1 MQHFNEL
8 QLQEPIAKA
17 LQAMQFEKPTP
28 IQAQAIPAGLDRK
41 DIIAC
46 AQTGTGKTAAFCIP
60 IVDRLLKHPQKAA
73 LILVPTR
80 ELAAQVTEVLKDLT
94 RFAPGIKGVM
104 LIGGMSMRP
113 QIDKLRRGV
122 RLVVAT
128 PGRLLDHLDRRTLD
142 FKSLDILVL
151 DEADRMLDMGFAPQ
165 LNKILPYLSRERQ
178 TLLFSATLPANI
190 EQLSARYLSN
200 PVRVTVGAVSR
211 PIEKIQQSIVETTS
225 AGKNGTLVDELL
237 ARKGSVLIFA
247 RTKAR
252 TDRVARHLQK
262 YGHSVTR
269 LHGDRTQGQRNS
281 AIAGFRD
288 GRFRILVATDIA
300 ARGID
305 ISHIANVINYDLP
318 HVPEDYVHR
327 IGRTARAGAEGQA
340 VSFVT
345 PEDRGQ
351 WRAISNFLGK
361 TGASS
366 AAFVGYRGKP
376 SGRRTENA
384 GASRKKFSGKPRRPS
399 QRRRP
404 AGRPA

>member
-1 MQHFNEL
+1 
-8 QLQEPIAKA
+8 
-17 LQAMQFEKPTP
+17 
-28 IQAQAIPAGLDRK
+28 
-41 DIIAC
+41 
-46 AQTGTGKTAAFCIP
+46 
-60 IVDRLLKHPQKAA
+60 
-73 LILVPTR
+73 
-80 ELAAQVTEVLKDLT
+80 
-94 RFAPGIKGVM
+94 
-104 LIGGMSMRP
+104 MSMRP

-128 PGRLLDHLDRRTLD
+128 PGRLLDHLDRRTLKLD
-142 FKSLDILVL
+142 SLDVLVL

-165 LNKILPYLSRERQ
+165 LNKILPYLPKERQ
-178 TLLFSATLPANI
+178 TLLFSATLPGNI

-211 PIEKIQQSIVETTS
+211 PIEKIQQSVVETTA
-225 AGKNGTLVDELL
+225 AGKNETLVDELL
-237 ARKGSVLIFA
+237 AREGSVLVFA

-269 LHGDRTQGQRNS
+269 IHGDRTQGQRNS
-281 AIAGFRD
+281 AVAGFRD
-288 GRFRILVATDIA
+288 GRFRIMVATDIA

-305 ISHIANVINYDLP
+305 ISHIANVINYDL
-318 HVPEDYVHR
+318 EDYVHR

-340 VSFVT
+340 ISFVT

-351 WRAISNFLGK
+351 WRAISTFLGK

-376 SGRRTENA
+376 SNKNGEKPRA
-384 GASRKKFSGKPRRPS
+384 FRKKFSGKPRRPK

-404 AGRPA
+404 VAQR

>member
-1 MQHFNEL
+1 
-8 QLQEPIAKA
+8 
-17 LQAMQFEKPTP
+17 
-28 IQAQAIPAGLDRK
+28 G
-41 DIIAC
+41 
-46 AQTGTGKTAAFCIP
+46 
-60 IVDRLLKHPQKAA
+60 
-73 LILVPTR
+73 
-80 ELAAQVTEVLKDLT
+80 VL
-94 RFAPGIKGVM
+94 

-142 FKSLDILVL
+142 LKSLDVLVL

-165 LNKILPYLSRERQ
+165 LNKILPYLPKMRQ

-190 EQLSARYLSN
+190 EQLSARYLTH

-211 PIEKIQQSIVETTS
+211 PVEKIQQSIVETT
-225 AGKNGTLVDELL
+225 AARKNETLVDELH

-281 AIAGFRD
+281 AVAGFRD

-340 VSFVT
+340 ISFVT

-351 WRAISNFLGK
+351 WRAISAFLGK

-366 AAFVGYRGKP
+366 AAFVSHGGKP
-376 SGRRTENA
+376 GRKFA
-384 GASRKKFSGKPRRPS
+384 GNTNTSRKKFSGKPRRPS

-404 AGRPA
+404 AAQR

>member
-1 MQHFNEL
+1 MQYFNEL
-8 QLQEPIAKA
+8 QLQQPIAQA
-17 LQAMQFEKPTP
+17 LQSMRFEKPTP
-28 IQAQAIPAGLDRK
+28 IQAQAIPLAIDRK

-46 AQTGTGKTAAFCIP
+46 AQTGTGKTAAFGIP
-60 IVDRLLKHPQKAA
+60 IIDRLLKHPQKTA

-94 RFAPGIKGVM
+94 RFAPSINGAI
-104 LIGGMSMRP
+104 LIGGMSIRP
-113 QIDKLRRGV
+113 QIEKLRRGV

-165 LNKILPYLSRERQ
+165 LNKILPYLPKTRQ

-190 EQLSARYLSN
+190 EQLSARYLTH
-200 PVRVTVGAVSR
+200 PVRVTVGPVSR
-211 PIEKIQQSIVETTS
+211 PVEKIQQSIVETTA
-225 AGKNGTLVDELL
+225 AGKNETLVDELH

-252 TDRVARHLQK
+252 TDRVARHLKK
-262 YGHSVTR
+262 YGHSVAR
-269 LHGDRTQGQRNS
+269 LHGDRTQGQRTS
-281 AIAGFRD
+281 AMAGFRD

-305 ISHIANVINYDLP
+305 IPHIANVINYDLP
-318 HVPEDYVHR
+318 LVPEDYLHR
-327 IGRTARAGAEGQA
+327 IGRTARAGAEGHA
-340 VSFVT
+340 VSFIT
-345 PEDRGQ
+345 PEDKAQ

-361 TGASS
+361 TGKSS
-366 AAFVGYRGKP
+366 AVFVSPRGEPASKF
-376 SGRRTENA
+376 A
-384 GASRKKFSGKPRRPS
+384 GNTSASRKKFSGKPRRSNP
-399 QRRRP
+399 RRRP

>member
-17 LQAMQFEKPTP
+17 LQAMKFEKPTP
-28 IQAQAIPAGLDRK
+28 IQAEAIPMGLDGK

-46 AQTGTGKTAAFCIP
+46 AQTGTGKTAAFSIP
-60 IVDRLLKHPQKAA
+60 IVDRLLKHPQKSA

-80 ELAAQVTEVLKDLT
+80 ELAAQVTEVLREIT
-94 RFAPGIKGVM
+94 RFTPGIKGVM

-128 PGRLLDHLDRRTLD
+128 PGRLLDHLERRTLKLD
-142 FKSLDILVL
+142 SLDVLVL

-165 LNKILPYLSRERQ
+165 LNKILPHLPKERQ

-190 EQLSARYLSN
+190 EQLSARYLN
-200 PVRVTVGAVSR
+200 KPVRVTVGAVSR
-211 PIEKIQQSIVETTS
+211 PVEKIQQSIVETTA
-225 AGKNGTLVDELL
+225 AGKNETLVDELL
-237 ARKGSVLIFA
+237 AREGSVLVFA

-269 LHGDRTQGQRNS
+269 IHGDRTQGQRNS
-281 AIAGFRD
+281 AVSGFRD
-288 GRFRILVATDIA
+288 GRFRIMVATDIA

-351 WRAISNFLGK
+351 WRAISTFLGK

-366 AAFVGYRGKP
+366 AAFVSSGKKP
-376 SGRRTENA
+376 GRKFLGNSKT
-384 GASRKKFSGKPRRPS
+384 SRKKFSGKPRRS
-399 QRRRP
+399 KQRRQP
-404 AGRPA
+404 AGQR

>member
-1 MQHFNEL
+1 MQDFNEL

-17 LQAMQFEKPTP
+17 LQAMKFEKPTP
-28 IQAQAIPAGLDRK
+28 IQAKSIPAGLDRK

-46 AQTGTGKTAAFCIP
+46 AQTGTGKTAAFSIP
-60 IVDRLLKHPQKAA
+60 IVDRLLKHPQKSA

-80 ELAAQVTEVLKDLT
+80 ELAAQVTEVLRDLT
-94 RFAPGIKGVM
+94 RFTPGIKGVM

-128 PGRLLDHLDRRTLD
+128 PGRLLDHLDRRTLKMD
-142 FKSLDILVL
+142 SLDVLVL

-165 LNKILPYLSRERQ
+165 LNKILPYLPKERQ
-178 TLLFSATLPANI
+178 TLLFSATLPGNI

-200 PVRVTVGAVSR
+200 PIRVTVGAVSR
-211 PIEKIQQSIVETTS
+211 PVEKIQQSIVETTS
-225 AGKNGTLVDELL
+225 AGKNETLVDELL
-237 ARKGSVLIFA
+237 AREGSVLVFA

-252 TDRVARHLQK
+252 TDRVAKHLQK

-269 LHGDRTQGQRNS
+269 IHGDRTQGQRNAAVS
-281 AIAGFRD
+281 GFRD
-288 GRFRILVATDIA
+288 GRFRIMVATDIA

-327 IGRTARAGAEGQA
+327 IGRTARAGAEGLA
-340 VSFVT
+340 ISFVT

-351 WRAISNFLGK
+351 WRAISAFLGK
-361 TGASS
+361 TGAPS
-366 AAFVGYRGKP
+366 AAFVSSGKKP
-376 SGRRTENA
+376 GRKYA
-384 GASRKKFSGKPRRPS
+384 GNSNTSRKKFSGKPRRPS
-399 QRRRP
+399 QGRRP
-404 AGRPA
+404 AAQR

>member
-1 MQHFNEL
+1 MQDFNEL

-17 LQAMQFEKPTP
+17 LQAMKFEKPTP
-28 IQAQAIPAGLDRK
+28 IQVQAIPAGLDCK

-46 AQTGTGKTAAFCIP
+46 AQTGTGKTAAFSIP
-60 IVDRLLKHPQKAA
+60 IVDRLLKDPKKSA

-80 ELAAQVTEVLKDLT
+80 ELAAQVTEVLRDLT
-94 RFAPGIKGVM
+94 RFTTSIKGVM

-128 PGRLLDHLDRRTLD
+128 PGRLLDHLDRRTLKMD
-142 FKSLDILVL
+142 SLDILVL

-165 LNKILPYLSRERQ
+165 LNKILPYLPKERQ
-178 TLLFSATLPANI
+178 TLLFSATLPGNI
-190 EQLSARYLSN
+190 EQLSSRYLSN
-200 PVRVTVGAVSR
+200 PIRVTVGAVSR
-211 PIEKIQQSIVETTS
+211 PVEKIQQSIVETTS
-225 AGKNGTLVDELL
+225 AGKNETLVDELL
-237 ARKGSVLIFA
+237 AREGSVLVFA

-252 TDRVARHLQK
+252 TDRVAKHLQK

-269 LHGDRTQGQRNS
+269 IHGDRTQGQRNAAVS
-281 AIAGFRD
+281 GFRD
-288 GRFRILVATDIA
+288 GRFRIMVATDIA

-340 VSFVT
+340 ISFVT

-351 WRAISNFLGK
+351 WRAISAFLGK
-361 TGASS
+361 TGAPG
-366 AAFVGYRGKP
+366 AAFVSPGKKT
-376 SGRRTENA
+376 GRKFA
-384 GASRKKFSGKPRRPS
+384 GNSNTSRKKFVGKPRRPS
-399 QRRRP
+399 QGRRP
-404 AGRPA
+404 AAQR

>member
-1 MQHFNEL
+1 V
-8 QLQEPIAKA
+8 P
-17 LQAMQFEKPTP
+17 KPGP
-28 IQAQAIPAGLDRK
+28 VKQRPSV
-41 DIIAC
+41 
-46 AQTGTGKTAAFCIP
+46 KTAAFCIP
-60 IVDRLLKHPQKAA
+60 IVDRLLKHPQKSA

-80 ELAAQVTEVLKDLT
+80 ELAAQVTGVLKELT
-94 RFAPGIKGVM
+94 RFAPNIKGAV

-122 RLVVAT
+122 RIVVAT
-128 PGRLLDHLDRRTLD
+128 PGRLLDHLDRRTLKMD
-142 FKSLDILVL
+142 SLDVLVL

-165 LNKILPYLSRERQ
+165 LNKILPYLPKDRQ
-178 TLLFSATLPANI
+178 TLLFSATLPGNI
-190 EQLSARYLSN
+190 EQLSARYLSS

-211 PIEKIQQSIVETTS
+211 PIEKIQQSVVETTA
-225 AGKNGTLVDELL
+225 AGKNEKLVDELL
-237 ARKGSVLIFA
+237 AREGSVLVFA

-252 TDRVARHLQK
+252 TDRVARHLKK

-269 LHGDRTQGQRNS
+269 IHGDRTQGQRNS
-281 AIAGFRD
+281 AVAGFRD
-288 GRFRILVATDIA
+288 GRFRIMVATNIA

-327 IGRTARAGAEGQA
+327 IGRTARAGADGQA
-340 VSFVT
+340 ISFVT

-361 TGASS
+361 TGGSS

-376 SGRRTENA
+376 SKKNGEKPR
-384 GASRKKFSGKPRRPS
+384 GYRKKFTGKPRRS
-399 QRRRP
+399 KQRRRP
-404 AGRPA
+404 VGQR